1 MGARSLLPEVSIIA
15 ENGTFNFLGRLPYT
29 ASTSVLCKVWRVK
42 LQLGHRVNWIIP
54 LAR

>member
-29 ASTSVLCKVWRVK
+29 ASTSVLCKSVAGKITIRT
-42 LQLGHRVNWIIP
+42 
-54 LAR
+54 